1 MREVKK
7 MANQNPLAPFSP
19 QGDPQAAPTMVG
31 EVDGPTSAPVGP
43 VSSSGV
49 GSSVRA
55 QLADERATGRSR
67 PGGN

>member
-1 MREVKK
+1 

-31 EVDGPTSAPVGP
+31 NVDGPAPAPVGP
-43 VSSSGV
+43 VASSGV
-49 GSSVRA
+49 GGTVRA
-55 QLADERATGRSR
+55 QLADEQATGRSR